1 MKIPQQPGSFPF
13 QTFCLL
19 HSPQSSNVHCPLAT
33 MINPASSFISKQYIA
48 LGVNDPKLQPLDK
61 CRTNQK
67 GQLVYSA
74 PISPTKEDK
83 VEESVLSESCSVC
96 SKSVEEIMLSITW
109 KRDPERLIFTLSF
122 KKKFLAHH
130 FRV

>member
-1 MKIPQQPGSFPF
+1 MQQLGGFPF

-19 HSPQSSNVHCPLAT
+19 HPPQSFNFHYPLAT

-48 LGVNDPKLQPLDK
+48 LGVNDPNFNHWIVQDKPEMPAGLQ
-61 CRTNQK
+61 RTNISHK
-67 GQLVYSA
+67 GGRRRR
-74 PISPTKEDK
+74 
-83 VEESVLSESCSVC
+83 ESVLSESCSVC